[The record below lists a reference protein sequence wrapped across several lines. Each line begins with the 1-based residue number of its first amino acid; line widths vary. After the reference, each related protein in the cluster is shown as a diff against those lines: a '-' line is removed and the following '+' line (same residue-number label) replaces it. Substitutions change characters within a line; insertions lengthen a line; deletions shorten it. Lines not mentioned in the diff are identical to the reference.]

1 MNSILRKLNFLAM
14 KTLRNLA
21 KTTIAFGFLFF
32 IHSCLDYHVTTTV
45 HPDGSIDRVIKV
57 FRNDSGSFDSGSM
70 YIPDG
75 EGWARTTEWETK
87 IENETDTIRKFVLT
101 AKKHFKNYR
110 ELNSDLSGDSL
121 KPGNIRIE
129 TKLEKKF
136 RWFYTDILFTETYKK
151 CYPFDHFPPNDF
163 LSESEIEFSLNSDS
177 FIYSPEKEYFVKT
190 SSLEQIPVLT
200 KQDSLKAEEI
210 EKELEVK
217 FNTWMAKNAFEE
229 FSQIVSAS
237 LKETNKELEEKFQER
252 RDSIYQLVNFEKLMN
267 SEEDELIELS
277 IRTVADLLE
286 IEPDRIYNSKKN
298 EFDLFFEKLSNI
310 YKPADDSFVNTILM
324 PGELL
329 TSNAQKIEENVC
341 TWEVRFEKFFIND
354 FEMFAESR
362 MINRWAI
369 ITSILGASVLVIF
382 LLSLSFR
389 KKRRPK

>member
-1 MNSILRKLNFLAM
+1 
-14 KTLRNLA
+14 
-21 KTTIAFGFLFF
+21 
-32 IHSCLDYHVTTTV
+32 
-45 HPDGSIDRVIKV
+45 
-57 FRNDSGSFDSGSM
+57 
-70 YIPDG
+70 
-75 EGWARTTEWETK
+75 
-87 IENETDTIRKFVLT
+87 
-101 AKKHFKNYR
+101 
-110 ELNSDLSGDSL
+110 
-121 KPGNIRIE
+121 
-129 TKLEKKF
+129 
-136 RWFYTDILFTETYKK
+136 
-151 CYPFDHFPPNDF
+151 
-163 LSESEIEFSLNSDS
+163 
-177 FIYSPEKEYFVKT
+177 
-190 SSLEQIPVLT
+190 
-200 KQDSLKAEEI
+200 
-210 EKELEVK
+210 
-217 FNTWMAKNAFEE
+217 
-229 FSQIVSAS
+229 
-237 LKETNKELEEKFQER
+237 
-252 RDSIYQLVNFEKLMN
+252 MN